1 MTVTDQNAD
10 CKRLGELERV
20 LYSIAITLGL
30 EVYND
35 ALQGDSERIL
45 TDVERALNGRDL
57 KNFLRGVRAGRS
69 IEGKCPDWIEGL

>member
-1 MTVTDQNAD
+1 MIN
-10 CKRLGELERV
+10 
-20 LYSIAITLGL
+20 
-30 EVYND
+30 
-35 ALQGDSERIL
+35 IL